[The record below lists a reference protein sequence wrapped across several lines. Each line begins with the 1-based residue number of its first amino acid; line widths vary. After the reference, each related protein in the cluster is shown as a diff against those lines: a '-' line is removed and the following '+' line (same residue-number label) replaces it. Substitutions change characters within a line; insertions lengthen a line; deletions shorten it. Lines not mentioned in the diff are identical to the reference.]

1 VSNFG
6 TIIVYPD
13 RILAVSFIPRR

>member
-6 TIIVYPD
+6 AIIVYPD
-13 RILAVSFIPRR
+13 RILAVSFILRQ